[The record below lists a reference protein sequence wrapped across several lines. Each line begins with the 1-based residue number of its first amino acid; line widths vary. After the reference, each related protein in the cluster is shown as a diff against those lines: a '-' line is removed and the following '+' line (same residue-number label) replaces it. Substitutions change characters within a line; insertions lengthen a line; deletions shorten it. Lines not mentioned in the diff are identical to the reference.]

1 MNSLLKV
8 GIFLGAIAGILAI
21 TNPSKDEYSEY
32 LVWQIK
38 DNYCQDGQ
46 ISNMT
51 KVGCATIAPLPP
63 GAMKPIIGS
72 YTRKKNYVIFS
83 VYSTDVWGMQSSF
96 IGIGGNFLE
105 L

>member
-1 MNSLLKV
+1 MNNLLKV
-8 GIFLGAIAGILAI
+8 GVFLGAIAGILAI
-21 TNPSKDEYSEY
+21 TNPSKEAYSEY
-32 LVWQIK
+32 LAWQIK
-38 DNYCQDGQ
+38 DNYCQNSP

-63 GAMKPIIGS
+63 GAMKPIIEG
-72 YTRKKNYVIFS
+72 YTRQKNYVVFS
-83 VYSTDVWGMQSSF
+83 IYSTDAWGMKNSF